1 MISTPKLWQLV
12 CCADMMGS
20 SKNSTNDNE
29 TISNILSMSRNH
41 SSEEGNCSWRQR
53 YIAEEAQAVRCKLLR
68 QARSGFKRC
77 IHQH

>member
-20 SKNSTNDNE
+20 SKKSTNDSE
-29 TISNILSMSRNH
+29 MISNILSMSRNH

-53 YIAEEAQAVRCKLLR
+53 YIGQQAEAVLSDLLR
-68 QARSGFKRC
+68 QA
-77 IHQH
+77 